1 MTPFG
6 YLLIPKP
13 ILINILSTTNKGK
26 CVLIFQIPTGF
37 GRFEAI
43 TYIVGIYICVWILSF
58 IV

>member
-43 TYIVGIYICVWILSF
+43 RYIVSIFV
-58 IV
+58 